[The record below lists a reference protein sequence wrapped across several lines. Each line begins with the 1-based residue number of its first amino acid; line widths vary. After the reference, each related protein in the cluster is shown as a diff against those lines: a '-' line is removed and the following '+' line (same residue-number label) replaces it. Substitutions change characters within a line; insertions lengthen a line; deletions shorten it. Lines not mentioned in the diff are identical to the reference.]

1 MASQIRS
8 VPQGV
13 QDEIG
18 ELRVLIAEM
27 GGRAEHAIAGA
38 VAALTRGDEV
48 GARQIVGEDAAI
60 DGMAAKVERLSV
72 TIIGQGVLQE
82 GDLRDVVAALK
93 MAGVVERIGDYA
105 KNIAKRVPQI
115 RNDRKIEAVSVLPA
129 MADAAMAMVRD
140 ALDAFAA
147 RDPAKAVAVTRRDR
161 QVDDFYDAIFR
172 ALVTHMME
180 NPPTIGAAAQLL
192 FVAKNLERI
201 GDHATNIAEMV
212 YFAATGDQLAERERG
227 AGEIG

>member
-1 MASQIRS
+1 M
-8 VPQGV
+8 PQSI

-38 VAALTRGDEV
+38 VAALTRGDEA
-48 GARQIVGEDAAI
+48 GAKQIVTDDAVV
-60 DGMAAKVERLSV
+60 DSMAAKVERLAV
-72 TIIGQGVLQE
+72 AIIGQGVLQE
-82 GDLRDVVAALK
+82 SDLRDVVAALK
-93 MAGVVERIGDYA
+93 MAGVVERIADYA

-129 MADAAMAMVRD
+129 MAEAAMAMVRD

-212 YFAATGDQLAERERG
+212 YFAATGDQMAERERG

>member
-8 VPQGV
+8 MPQGI

-38 VAALTRGDEV
+38 VAALTRGDEA
-48 GARQIVGEDAAI
+48 GAKQIVADDAVV
-60 DGMAAKVERLSV
+60 DSMAAKVERLAV
-72 TIIGQGVLQE
+72 AIIGQGVLQE
-82 GDLRDVVAALK
+82 SDLRDVVAALK
-93 MAGVVERIGDYA
+93 MAGVVERIADYA

-129 MADAAMAMVRD
+129 MAEAAMAMVRD

-212 YFAATGDQLAERERG
+212 YFAATGDQMAERERG

>member
-8 VPQGV
+8 VPQGI

-38 VAALTRGDEV
+38 VTALTRGDET
-48 GARQIVGEDAAI
+48 GAKQIVADDTAI
-60 DGMAAKVERLSV
+60 DGMAAKVERLAV
-72 TIIGQGVLQE
+72 AIIGSGALQDS
-82 GDLRDVVAALK
+82 DLRDVVAALK

-129 MADAAMAMVRD
+129 MAEAAMAMVRD
-140 ALDAFAA
+140 ALDSFAA
-147 RDPAKAVAVTRRDR
+147 RDPSKAVAVTRRDR

-212 YFAATGDQLAERERG
+212 YFAATGDQMAERERG
-227 AGEIG
+227 AGEVG